1 MKTDPWNNFLNPEIL
16 KGNLIKSSMF
26 ITAFEL
32 LKDSIIA
39 HPETFFTDGF
49 DSNGWIINENYRT
62 KVLSRNKS
70 PLYAS
75 LDWFKEME
83 VIKQEDIENFN
94 KLKDYRNKLSHE
106 MGNSIFHGINDEE
119 HYKLFIDLINLYEHI
134 DKWWILNFELAI
146 DTDID
151 IEQVDEVHSGP
162 VLMLRVML
170 DIVLSNEEESW
181 KYYNDYLKGFKDL

>member
-39 HPETFFTDGF
+39 HPKTLFSDGF
-49 DSNGWIINENYRT
+49 DSNGWIINENYRE
-62 KVLSRNKS
+62 KVLSRNRS

-83 VIKQEDIENFN
+83 AIRQEDIEGFN
-94 KLKDYRNKLSHE
+94 KLKEYRNKLSHE
-106 MGNSIFHGINDEE
+106 MADSIFNGINEE
-119 HYKLFIDLINLYEHI
+119 EYYELFIDLINLYEQI
-134 DKWWILNFELAI
+134 DEWWIINFELAI
-146 DTDID
+146 DPDID
-151 IEQVDEVHSGP
+151 IEKVDKVYSGS
-162 VLMLRVML
+162 VMMLRVML
-170 DIVLSNEEESW
+170 DIVLSSEDES
-181 KYYNDYLKGFKDL
+181 